1 MQEPGSVGSRD
12 EFSQVALGL
21 LGKRDFCNTALS
33 LRHRSEKKPWPVE
46 PATDGQGQSRGIR
59 G

>member
-33 LRHRSEKKPWPVE
+33 LRHRSETKPWPVE
-46 PATDGQGQSRGIR
+46 PATDGQDKAGA
-59 G
+59 

>member
-12 EFSQVALGL
+12 EFSQAALGL

-33 LRHRSEKKPWPVE
+33 LRHRSETKPWPAE
-46 PATDGQGQSRGIR
+46 PAADGQDKAGA
-59 G
+59 